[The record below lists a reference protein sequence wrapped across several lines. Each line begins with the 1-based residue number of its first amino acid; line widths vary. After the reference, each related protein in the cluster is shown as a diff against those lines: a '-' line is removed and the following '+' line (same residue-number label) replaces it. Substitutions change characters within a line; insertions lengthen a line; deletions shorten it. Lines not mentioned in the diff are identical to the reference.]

1 MFSNKPILAPDSRRV
16 LNLMPLAWLSSFLLE
31 ACHRM
36 DQISYWP
43 WLKKGVNWKLNYAVI
58 IIKQGRR
65 LEDNDKSKM
74 SFNWVAPPSLR
85 SKRFQS
91 SHCAKVGVEAKEM
104 EDRRGRGKGKKE
116 FTSLPSPF
124 TFIPLICSRPNFL
137 DTLARKRL
145 LVPGLIAS

>member
-1 MFSNKPILAPDSRRV
+1 MFSNKLILAPGSRHV

-43 WLKKGVNWKLNYAVI
+43 WLKKGVNWKLNYAMI

-74 SFNWVAPPSLR
+74 SYNWVAPPSLR

-91 SHCAKVGVEAKEM
+91 SQLRESWSGSKRNGRSK
-104 EDRRGRGKGKKE
+104 GRGKGKAE
-116 FTSLPSPF
+116 FTTLPSP
-124 TFIPLICSRPNFL
+124 FIPLICTHPNFL
-137 DTLARKRL
+137 DKFAWKRL
-145 LVPGLIAS
+145 LVPRLIAS

>member
-43 WLKKGVNWKLNYAVI
+43 WLKKGVNWKLNYAMI

-91 SHCAKVGVEAKEM
+91 SYCAKVGAEANEM
-104 EDRRGRGKGKKE
+104 EDRRGRGKEKE

-124 TFIPLICSRPNFL
+124 TFIPLICTRPIFL
-137 DTLARKRL
+137 DKLAWKRL
-145 LVPGLIAS
+145 LVPRLIAS